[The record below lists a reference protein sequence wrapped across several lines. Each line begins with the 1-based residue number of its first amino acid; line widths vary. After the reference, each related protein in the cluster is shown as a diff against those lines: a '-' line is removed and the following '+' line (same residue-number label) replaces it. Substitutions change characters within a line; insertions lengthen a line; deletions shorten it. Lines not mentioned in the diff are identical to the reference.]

1 MIAQVMVET
10 DALRS
15 CFIDFDDIKTACDA
29 IVALQDAQVVPYW
42 INGISQ
48 HEADV
53 SVYFALHCDHMTPDG
68 EKLEKAFIEQAEAL
82 GGRYSGS

>member
-1 MIAQVMVET
+1 MIAQIMVET
-10 DALRS
+10 NALRS

-48 HEADV
+48 HENDV
-53 SVYFALHCDHMTPDG
+53 SVFFALHCDHLAEDG
-68 EKLEKAFIEQAEAL
+68 FAAAAAFIEQAEAL

>member
-1 MIAQVMVET
+1 MVDATAQ
-10 DALRS
+10 RS

-42 INGISQ
+42 INGIS
-48 HEADV
+48 AVDTDV
-53 SVYFALHCDHMTPDG
+53 SVFFTLHCDHMTKEG
-68 EKLEKAFIEQAEAL
+68 SAAEATFIKQAEAL

>member
-1 MIAQVMVET
+1 MVEA

-48 HEADV
+48 HKDDV
-53 SVYFALHCDHMTPDG
+53 SVFFALHCDHLAEDG
-68 EKLEKAFIEQAEAL
+68 SAAEAAFIEQAEAL